1 MSPRMP
7 RRLAPRA
14 AARGVTLVELMVA
27 LVLGFIVVGAAMA
40 VFLSNRQTYA
50 ATESLGRLQEGARVA
65 FELMARDIRAA
76 GTIPCSNETLLNNL
90 VDSTEWWTGH
100 DAGGGTP
107 TEQWARSSFLGYSTT
122 DGDALQLIAAAPPA
136 LTPTV
141 LTAVP
146 ASGALPLDLA
156 VNSVDGIA
164 AGDLLMI
171 CDFGY
176 YDEATDDKR
185 SPQGAIFQATTAS
198 GTTIN
203 ISEAGTPGNQL
214 DDPNIFIP
222 SLPQV
227 PQKNAIVSILRP
239 VRWFIAD
246 NASGGKSLFRSRLA
260 NTAGALSLVDDE
272 IVPNADDMDLAYLL
286 QGGDSYVGAASVAD
300 WSQVVAVRIQLHMT
314 GTERVDD
321 QFVERTLEHV
331 VTLRNRAL

>member
-76 GTIPCSNETLLNNL
+76 GTIPCSNETELKNI
-90 VDSTEWWTGH
+90 VDSTDWWTGH
-100 DAGGGTP
+100 DAGGTNGTQ
-107 TEQWARSSFLGYSTT
+107 EWALSSFLGYSAV
-122 DGDALQLIAAAPPA
+122 DGDAMQLILAVPPA
-136 LTPTV
+136 VEPTV
-141 LTAVP
+141 VTAVP
-146 ASGALPLDLA
+146 AANTLPMNLA
-156 VNSVDGIA
+156 VNNVDGIA
-164 AGDLLMI
+164 AGDLLLV

-176 YDEATDDKR
+176 DGSANSPIDSR
-185 SPQGAIFQATTAS
+185 GPQGVIFQATSAS

-203 ISEAGTPGNQL
+203 ISESGSPGNASASNPLYGKWPQ
-214 DDPNIFIP
+214 PNA
-222 SLPQV
+222 L
-227 PQKNAIVSILRP
+227 VSVLRP

-246 NASGGKSLFRSRLA
+246 NAGGGKSLFRSRLA

-286 QGGDSYVGAASVAD
+286 QGGDNYVGAASVAD